1 MHGRVE
7 GKQLRRRVITSASMK
22 EPKEKRAEREPLAHS
37 CGKGWLIK

>member
-1 MHGRVE
+1 MHGESKEKR
-7 GKQLRRRVITSASMK
+7 LRRKVVTSVSMK